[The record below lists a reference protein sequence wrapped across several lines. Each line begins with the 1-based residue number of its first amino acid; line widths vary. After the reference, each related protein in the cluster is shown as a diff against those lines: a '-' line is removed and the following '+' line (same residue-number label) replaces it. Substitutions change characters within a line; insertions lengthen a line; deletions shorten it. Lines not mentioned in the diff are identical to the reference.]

1 MYGPNSILDM
11 GRGALFASQTALQVT
26 GENISNINTPGY
38 SRRSVRFAEGVSID
52 GNPGQMGTGVE
63 AAEVQRHFNSFVER
77 EYLGKATS
85 SERWEALYQSLQTT
99 ETIFNESQGLGVSD
113 ALSKYFQSWSDLTQR
128 PEDYGSRQDVLNN
141 AETLITTLRQMD
153 SDLGQMQQRVEDL
166 IQQDTNR
173 ANEIVA
179 QIADINRQIGIH
191 DIPGQ
196 NNANSLYDQRA
207 SLTRE
212 LSEILD
218 VNVID
223 KGQGDYTVTTQSG
236 QTLVD
241 GLTHYSLS
249 FESSQVT
256 QQLEVNSKF
265 DGQVYYE
272 GNDNHEYTLEVLSG
286 GSVSNGGSAAT
297 FRVSLDGGKT
307 WLKDDDGQERVFSA
321 RPNEGMVQVQDLK
334 IWFGSDSDP
343 LSDPSQPLTKGDTF
357 RIVPQSG
364 LYWNQNTS
372 LKENITPQQHFNGE
386 DNTERVTGGRLAAYF
401 AYRDQ
406 YVGNYRD
413 SLDAMTKSLIWETNR
428 RHSQGVGLEKFAFT
442 EGSYAVAGDNIAL
455 GSDSSGLAFGN
466 KLQSGSTMGYIYSVD
481 TGLLVSGGALD
492 WSDAPGQQNFDP
504 NIHTMASAAA
514 AINRTFGSYM
524 TASVIN
530 HKLRIEAK
538 DGYQFAFGTDTT
550 GITAALGINT
560 FFQGDSTASLSLN
573 DKVTSD
579 LDYLCTGHVNGGGE
593 GNDGDNITAQ
603 LMAELRDT
611 EIQLNT
617 ARQGNTTQTLLEY
630 YNGLVG
636 RVGTDTST
644 AKFNFQFNKALAD
657 DLNERQQEVAGVNI
671 DEEMSNLIK
680 FQHSYTAAAK
690 LITTADQMLQTLLS
704 LKP

>member
-38 SRRSVRFAEGVSID
+38 SRRTVRFAEGISID

-85 SERWEALYQSLQTT
+85 RERWEALYESLHTT

-141 AETLITTLRQMD
+141 AETLISTLSQMD

-173 ANEIVA
+173 ANEIMS

-196 NNANSLYDQRA
+196 NNANALYDQRA

-223 KGQGDYTVTTQSG
+223 KGQGDYTITTQAG

-241 GLTHYSLS
+241 GNTHYALT
-249 FESSQVT
+249 FESSQVM
-256 QQLEVNSKF
+256 QQLNADSTF
-265 DGQVYYE
+265 DGEVYYS
-272 GNDNHEYTLEVLSG
+272 GNDNHEYTLQVIDG
-286 GSVSNGGSAAT
+286 GSVSNGGGAAT

-307 WLKDDDGQERVFSA
+307 WLKDDEGQERVFYA
-321 RPNEGMVQVQDLK
+321 RPDERKVQVQDLT
-334 IWFGSDSDP
+334 IWFGSASDP
-343 LSDPSQPLTKGDTF
+343 LSDPSQPLMEGDTF

-386 DNTERVTGGRLAAYF
+386 DNTQRITGGRLAAYF
-401 AYRDQ
+401 GYRDQ
-406 YVGNYRD
+406 YIGNYRD

-442 EGSYAVAGDNIAL
+442 EGTYAVAGDNIAL
-455 GSDSSGLAFGN
+455 GSDSSGLTFSD
-466 KLQSGSTMGYIYSVD
+466 KLQPGSSMMYVYNVD
-481 TGLLVSGGALD
+481 TGLLVSGAALD
-492 WSDAPGQQNFDP
+492 WSDASGQQNFDP
-504 NIHTMASAAA
+504 GTHTMTDAAA
-514 AINRTFGSYM
+514 AINRTFGTYM
-524 TASVIN
+524 TASVVN
-530 HKLRIEAK
+530 HKLRVEAK
-538 DGYQFAFGTDTT
+538 DGYQFAFGTDST
-550 GITAALGINT
+550 GVMAALGMNT
-560 FFQGDSTASLSLN
+560 FFQGDSAASISLN
-573 DKVTSD
+573 EKLTSD
-579 LDYLCTGHVNGGGE
+579 LDYLCTGHVNGAGE
-593 GNDGDNITAQ
+593 GNQGDNITAQ
-603 LMAELRDT
+603 LMAELKDT
-611 EIQLNT
+611 EIEMNT
-617 ARQGNTTQTLLEY
+617 ARQGNTKQTILEY

-636 RVGTDTST
+636 RVGTDTAT
-644 AKFNFQFNKALAD
+644 ASFNFQFNKALAD
-657 DLNERQQEVAGVNI
+657 DLDERQQEVAGVNI